1 MTETVSGCCVLL
13 PCAPEFSWVVPQSCL
28 GEIVTVPCGQDQPP
42 AVINWRGESVPV
54 IDLGG
59 SDAAPWRD
67 QRGGAGL
74 VAVLLGRADEAC
86 RYFGLAVR
94 GVDLGVS
101 ELAQEQIEDLDEPLS
116 DFAIAAFRMNEHTY
130 QVPDLLALQRTL
142 ASREAVTHC

>member
-1 MTETVSGCCVLL
+1 
-13 PCAPEFSWVVPQSCL
+13 
-28 GEIVTVPCGQDQPP
+28 
-42 AVINWRGESVPV
+42 VINWRGETVPV

-59 SDAAPWRD
+59 SDAVPWRD

-74 VAVLLGRADEAC
+74 VAVVLGRRDEAC

-101 ELAQEQIEDLDEPLS
+101 ELAQEHIEDLDEPLS
-116 DFAIAAFRMNEHTY
+116 DYATAAFRMNERTY
-130 QVPDLLALQRTL
+130 QIPDLLALQRAL